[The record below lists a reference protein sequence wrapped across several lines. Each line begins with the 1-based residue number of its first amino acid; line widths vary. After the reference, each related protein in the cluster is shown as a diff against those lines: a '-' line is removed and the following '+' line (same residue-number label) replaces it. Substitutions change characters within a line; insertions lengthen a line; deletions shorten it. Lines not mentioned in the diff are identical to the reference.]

1 MKLPKVLN
9 NSIVTYIVYILA
21 VLNVFNYTGNR
32 SWMCLAIFT
41 FTSFGCACYCKNTTC
56 GLIVGLL
63 VSNMIFGCNKK
74 RNQLILEGMEDWLN
88 LCNTCNPTKACI
100 PSPFRTCA

>member
-9 NSIVTYIVYILA
+9 NSIVTCIVYILA
-21 VLNVFNYTGNR
+21 FLNVFNYTDNKA
-32 SWMCLAIFT
+32 WMCLAIFT

-74 RNQLILEGMEDWLN
+74 RKQLILEGANVQNERYN
-88 LCNTCNPTKACI
+88 ISCPY
-100 PSPFRTCA
+100 